1 MLGQPGPCS
10 LTVNHWYHVEVLL
23 GIEVDIAKY
32 KNADDLSEAV
42 QRAMAPSHCKESVY
56 NLREQYFL
64 VDQNIFSVWIVSTG
78 HRD

>member
-1 MLGQPGPCS
+1 MGQAGPCS
-10 LTVNHWYHVEVLL
+10 LTVNHLYHVEVLT
-23 GIEVDIAKY
+23 GIEVDIAKSES
-32 KNADDLSEAV
+32 ADDLSEAV

-64 VDQNIFSVWIVSTG
+64 VDQSIFAVWTVATG